1 MAPTVA
7 HSWLRADA
15 EPAEISAEGA
25 LAGRTCALVLIGSS
39 LALIGLSTDEL
50 WRRCGVAA
58 ARCVERAAGAGLLTL
73 VSVTSLVFGVG
84 MWRRVQRRAVDPEGS
99 SRYVWALGVLFLAGL
114 ALVAA
119 QIPSFTCDRG
129 RFDGVLRLCM
139 HPPTTSEPV
148 SWALAKA
155 AVLLVGIAG
164 GVLIAGRPRFAR
176 FSRLAS
182 IAAWIGGAGWVA
194 VDALVR
200 HR

>member
-1 MAPTVA
+1 MARSSSRTEVEPT
-7 HSWLRADA
+7 
-15 EPAEISAEGA
+15 EISAEGV
-25 LAGRTCALVLIGSS
+25 LAARTCALVLIGTS

-50 WRRCGVAA
+50 WRRCGVSA
-58 ARCVERAAGAGLLTL
+58 ARCIERAAGAGLLSI
-73 VSVTSLVFGVG
+73 VSVTSVVFGVG
-84 MWRRVQRRAVDPEGS
+84 IWRRVRRRAVDPEGS
-99 SRYVWALGVLFLAGL
+99 SRYVWALGVLFSAGL

-148 SWALAKA
+148 SWTLAKA
-155 AVLLVGIAG
+155 AVLLVGIG
-164 GVLIAGRPRFAR
+164 GGLLIASQPRVAR
-176 FSRLAS
+176 LSRVAS
-182 IAAWIGGAGWVA
+182 VAAWIGGAGWVA